1 MRKNI
6 VVLAVIA
13 SLGVGVLAMN
23 AGADTARGGPGEL
36 GQRVTELENRAD
48 RQRRAI
54 DSLRSEVA
62 KQQRKIRNLLSF
74 RTATN
79 RWIAR
84 IDMRTSKLR
93 NRGVYTGPVDNGQVQ
108 LGGDPA
114 DCTGQVA
121 RWNASGGAL
130 GCVPPPA

>member
-13 SLGVGVLAMN
+13 SLGVAGLAMN

-48 RQRRAI
+48 HQRRAI

-62 KQQRKIRNLLSF
+62 KQQRKITKLMAF

-84 IDMRTSKLR
+84 IDQRTSKLR

-114 DCTGQVA
+114 ECTGQIA
-121 RWNASGGAL
+121 KWNASGGAL
-130 GCVPPPA
+130 GCETPAP

>member
-114 DCTGQVA
+114 DFTAHVA
-121 RWNASGGAL
+121 RWNSTGGAL